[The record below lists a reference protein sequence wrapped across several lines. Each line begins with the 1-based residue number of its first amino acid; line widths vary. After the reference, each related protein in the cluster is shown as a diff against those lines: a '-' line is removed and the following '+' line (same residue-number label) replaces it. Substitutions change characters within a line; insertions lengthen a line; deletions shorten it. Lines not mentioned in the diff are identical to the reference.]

1 LITLP
6 ELPLDGLKT
15 LTDEVGM
22 LQHSKFSIIDRHKG
36 YTTDDNARALISA
49 IRYNHVYTSLESLE
63 LVKLYLAFLLHMQK
77 TDGSFSNLL
86 GYDRSLKDKGGSE
99 ECMGRALWACGT
111 VLESNVGE
119 DMKQVAKE
127 MFDKGLPSSR
137 EFKSP
142 RARAYTIL
150 GLKGYH
156 VAFPTD
162 SNIVKNC
169 ETHATFL
176 TNLYFSHSEEDWI
189 WFEPYLTYVNAR
201 LSQSL
206 FHAHNMINDDLYLDI
221 AVNSIKFLVDTHLNN
236 GFFMPVGTN
245 GWYMKKGKKGTYD
258 QQPIEASCMVEAL
271 IEAYHS
277 TDMQE
282 YVKYALRCFNWYHG
296 ANIQGVMLFDPKT
309 SACFDGITPKG
320 LNKNQG
326 AESTLSYY
334 MAYLAL
340 KMNEIL

>member
-1 LITLP
+1 MITLP
-6 ELPLDGLKT
+6 ELLLDGLKT

-22 LQHSKFSIIDRHKG
+22 IQHSKFSIIDRHKG

-63 LVKLYLAFLLHMQK
+63 LVKLYLAFLLHMQEM
-77 TDGSFSNLL
+77 DGSFSNLL

-119 DMKQVAKE
+119 DLKQVAKE

-137 EFKSP
+137 EFRSP

-162 SNIVKNC
+162 SNIVENC

-189 WFEPYLTYVNAR
+189 WFEPYLTYANAR
-201 LSQSL
+201 LPQSL
-206 FHAHNMINDDLYLDI
+206 FHAHNMIDDDLYLDI
-221 AVNSIKFLVDTHLNN
+221 AVNSLKFLVDTHFHN
-236 GFFMPVGTN
+236 GVFMPVGTN
-245 GWYMKKGKKGTYD
+245 GWYMKKGKKATYD

-277 TDMQE
+277 TDLQE
-282 YVKYALRCFNWYHG
+282 YVKYALQCFNWYHG
-296 ANIQGVMLFDPKT
+296 ANIKGVTLFDPKT
-309 SACFDGITPKG
+309 STCFDGITPKG
-320 LNKNQG
+320 LNENQG

-340 KMNEIL
+340 KMNQIL

>member
-1 LITLP
+1 MITLP

-22 LQHSKFSIIDRHKG
+22 IQHSKFSIIDRHKG

-63 LVKLYLAFLLHMQK
+63 LVKLYLAFLLHMQEM
-77 TDGSFSNLL
+77 DGSFSNLL

-119 DMKQVAKE
+119 DLKQVAKE

-137 EFKSP
+137 EFRSP

-162 SNIVKNC
+162 SNIVENC

-189 WFEPYLTYVNAR
+189 WFEPYLTYANAR
-201 LSQSL
+201 LPQSL
-206 FHAHNMINDDLYLDI
+206 FHAHNMIDDDLYLDT
-221 AVNSIKFLVDTHLNN
+221 AVNSLKFLVDTHFNN
-236 GFFMPVGTN
+236 GVFMPVGTN
-245 GWYMKKGKKGTYD
+245 GWYMKKGKKATYD

-277 TDMQE
+277 TDLQE
-282 YVKYALRCFNWYHG
+282 YVKYALQCFNWYHG
-296 ANIQGVMLFDPKT
+296 ANVKGVTLFDPKT
-309 SACFDGITPKG
+309 STCFDGITPKG
-320 LNKNQG
+320 LNENQG

-340 KMNEIL
+340 KMNQIL

>member
-1 LITLP
+1 MITLP

-49 IRYNHVYTSLESLE
+49 IRHNQVYTSLESLE

-77 TDGSFSNLL
+77 MDGSFSNLL

-99 ECMGRALWACGT
+99 ECIGRALWACGT
-111 VLESNVGE
+111 VLESNIGE

-137 EFKSP
+137 EFRSP

-162 SNIVKNC
+162 SNIVENC
-169 ETHATFL
+169 KTHATFL
-176 TNLYFSHSEEDWI
+176 TKLYFSHSEEDWI
-189 WFEPYLTYVNAR
+189 WFEPYLTYANAR
-201 LSQSL
+201 IPQSL
-206 FHAHNMINDDLYLDI
+206 FHAHNMTKDDLYRDI
-221 AVNSIKFLVDTHLNN
+221 AVNSLKFLVDTHFNN
-236 GFFMPVGTN
+236 GVFMPVGTN
-245 GWYMKKGKKGTYD
+245 GWYTKQGKKAIYD

-271 IEAYHS
+271 IEAYQS

-282 YVKYALRCFNWYHG
+282 YVKYALQCFNWYHG
-296 ANIQGVMLFDPKT
+296 ANVKGVTLFDPKT
-309 SACFDGITPKG
+309 STCFDGITPKG
-320 LNKNQG
+320 LNKNHG

-334 MAYLAL
+334 MAYLTL
-340 KMNEIL
+340 KMNQIL

>member
-49 IRYNHVYTSLESLE
+49 IRYDQVYTSLESLE
-63 LVKLYLAFLLHMQK
+63 LVKLYLAFLLHMQEM
-77 TDGSFSNLL
+77 DGSFSNLL
-86 GYDRSLKDKGGSE
+86 GYDRSLKDKEGSE
-99 ECMGRALWACGT
+99 ECIGRALWACGT
-111 VLESNVGE
+111 VLESNIGE

-127 MFDKGLPSSR
+127 MFDKGLPRSR
-137 EFKSP
+137 EFRSP
-142 RARAYTIL
+142 RARVYTIL

-156 VAFPTD
+156 VAFPTN
-162 SNIVKNC
+162 SNIVENC

-176 TNLYFSHSEEDWI
+176 TNLFFSHSEEDWI
-189 WFEPYLTYVNAR
+189 WFEPYLTYANAR
-201 LSQSL
+201 IPQSL
-206 FHAHNMINDDLYLDI
+206 FHAHNMTKDDLYRDI
-221 AVNSIKFLVDTHLNN
+221 AVNSLNFLVGTHFNN
-236 GFFMPVGTN
+236 GVFMPVGTN
-245 GWYMKKGKKGTYD
+245 GWYMKKGKKATYD

-271 IEAYHS
+271 IEAYHV
-277 TDMQE
+277 TDMKE
-282 YVKYALRCFNWYHG
+282 YVKYALQCFSWYHG
-296 ANIQGVMLFDPKT
+296 NNTKGATLFNPIT
-309 SACFDGITPKG
+309 STCFDGITPKG

-340 KMNEIL
+340 KMNNIL